1 MAKNPS
7 RAKDGLGSLSM
18 SELQAEINRRS
29 KGVSKLVKKR
39 EKYIAMLAEIEK
51 QISAAGGTIGGR
63 GGRRASG
70 AGLKESIARILT
82 GKPMNV
88 SDIAEAVLKS
98 GYISSSP
105 NFKVMVNQQLIANK
119 KLFKRVERGLYT
131 AV

>member
-1 MAKNPS
+1 MAKNS
-7 RAKDGLGSLSM
+7 ARTKDGLGSLSM

-29 KGVSKLVKKR
+29 KGVSKLIKKR
-39 EKYIAMLAEIEK
+39 DKYVTMLAEIEK
-51 QISAAGGTIGGR
+51 QIAAAGGTVGGR
-63 GGRRASG
+63 GGRRANG
-70 AGLKESIARILT
+70 AGLKESIAKVLV

-88 SDIAEAVLKS
+88 GDIAEAVMKS

-119 KLFKRVERGLYT
+119 KLFKRVDRGLYS

>member
-7 RAKDGLGSLSM
+7 RSKDGLGSLSI

-29 KGVSKLVKKR
+29 KGVNKLIKKR
-39 EKYIAMLAEIEK
+39 EKYVALLAELEK
-51 QISAAGGTIGGR
+51 QIAAAGGVAGRR
-63 GGRRASG
+63 GGRRANG
-70 AGLKESIARILT
+70 AGLKESIAKVLT

-88 SDIAEAVLKS
+88 TDIAEAVLKS

-119 KLFKRVERGLYT
+119 KLFKRVDRGLYA